1 MRKKLLRQFALI
13 GLLKIIFTG
22 FSMLLLMKIK
32 AEFVNV
38 MLQKILLSCAI
49 LPSIYF
55 LKRTLLMLALTL
67 NVNVLVGMIVI
78 SLRFF
83 VFKMLLPWVIDN
95 DQIWKSKV
103 VKNKEEKTDFKYEL
117 KEGPLW
123 TPKYVG
129 LVVQLIDKLGNKYLL
144 KARDKE
150 VFYTY

>member
-1 MRKKLLRQFALI
+1 MEDIINLKNAPELIIIDNCSIRLLSFLAKDLMPIVDPTI
-13 GLLKIIFTG
+13 GLFIAFNLLEINSNKIIDTIN
-22 FSMLLLMKIK
+22 S
-32 AEFVNV
+32 N
-38 MLQKILLSCAI
+38 CA
-49 LPSIYF
+49 
-55 LKRTLLMLALTL
+55 
-67 NVNVLVGMIVI
+67 
-78 SLRFF
+78 
-83 VFKMLLPWVIDN
+83 WVIDN

-123 TPKYVG
+123 TPKYVD